1 MHAVVVYGAP
11 YENTRLVAAHVADG
25 LRATHQVTVAPVAGA
40 TADFLAGTDLLVVG
54 GPTHVRGL
62 SSGIH
67 EVFKGLDGWPELPPP
82 STPGSAAARPSPA
95 GPAGASPGS

>member
-1 MHAVVVYGAP
+1 MHAVVLYGAP
-11 YENTRLVAAHVADG
+11 YENTRLVAAQVADG

-40 TADFLAGTDLLVVG
+40 TADFLVGTDLLVVG

-67 EVFKGLDGWPELPPP
+67 EVFKAW
-82 STPGSAAARPSPA
+82 TA
-95 GPAGASPGS
+95 GPS